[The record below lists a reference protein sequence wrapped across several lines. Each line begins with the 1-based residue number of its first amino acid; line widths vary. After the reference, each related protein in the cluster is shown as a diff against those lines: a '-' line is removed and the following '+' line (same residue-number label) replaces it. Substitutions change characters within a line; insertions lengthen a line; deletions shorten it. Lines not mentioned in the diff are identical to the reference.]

1 MLMVLLPLAGWAETE
16 TIALQ
21 PYVLTKTYGTAD
33 ASVTITSA
41 DFKIEENVTASLT
54 KAAVAEALNTAGG
67 IIRVNSIAGTEA
79 GEAAGNS
86 YSYRYPS
93 TIEVSG
99 TTYNVVTSQNGT
111 LNIVKGQVEI
121 TGLTLTG
128 WSYGDDAND
137 PTVTSAVVGTEDV
150 ASEITYT
157 YAVQGEST
165 YGTYAEIVNGQ
176 AGNYTVKAT
185 VEDTDNYDGT
195 EGTANFT
202 ISKKNITSPTFAA
215 TTYSITYGEDAPAWG
230 LAFAEGDLV
239 NEADADEFAVVQQ
252 NETTLPTAAAA
263 TAYTVE
269 VKDNS
274 GNYSFTSETAQYT
287 INFKAINAEGIAI
300 KNADA
305 LPSKTYKASAW
316 TLTTTDTGSGDD
328 LLEAELQVWD
338 GETRLVYS
346 TDYNVAYENNTNAGT
361 ATVTITGAGNYNT
374 SSADDKLTATFT
386 IAEATLTAALTNAS
400 QNIAYGGAWNTDVTL
415 TGWQGSDASSF
426 DAANKPVAAIPG
438 EDDYDEA
445 NNLTPGEHTVT
456 ISGGTAPTNYVFAY
470 NDEGTVT
477 VGKAIVTIAL
487 KAGVTVEWNGTSTET
502 DIFNALSDAYTIT
515 GAGTLTADQ
524 LFATQPTVISA
535 AAVAANYAP
544 NTSGYAITF
553 QAEDARLNDDY
564 KDNYELAYSTTPQT
578 FEITKKA
585 MTITALNQ
593 AVAAVTDE
601 ANSDFDTTPAYGT
614 TYTIDAFAAGE
625 SIDDN
630 SVDFTGLTIA
640 KATSAS
646 LTTAGEY
653 TNGIEI
659 SSASSDYYE
668 ITYVA
673 GDLTVTGDGGAI
685 TLAQNDEANGIIEA
699 ADGNTA
705 VSVKFGARTMAA
717 GQWYT
722 VVLPFPTT
730 PAELVEKLGTY
741 VVVNRLGANST
752 ADHVAFVLEMSTLP
766 AGEAFLMKTADDL
779 DWNGKTFSGKEV
791 SKTIVAEAKGGN
803 KLVGV
808 YSTTAVQS
816 TDDQKIAW
824 LGNTTQTKADGS
836 ARENTWYEP
845 YTAAKDIVPFEAYL
859 MYAPGVTAAPV
870 ITVEDIDGS
879 VTAISQVK
887 AGEFQAVKA
896 DGWYTLN
903 GVKLN
908 AAPTEKG
915 VYINNGKKVV
925 IK

>member
-1 MLMVLLPLAGWAETE
+1 MLMALLPLAGWAETE

-41 DFKIEENVTASLT
+41 DFKIEENVTTSLT

-121 TGLTLTG
+121 TDLDLIG
-128 WSYGDDAND
+128 WSYGNDAND
-137 PTVTSAVVGTEDV
+137 PTVSSAVVGTEDV

-176 AGNYTVKAT
+176 AGDYTVKAT

-195 EGTANFT
+195 EETANFT
-202 ISKKNITSPTFAA
+202 ISKKDITPPAFAA

-230 LAFAEGDLV
+230 LAFTEGDLV
-239 NEADADEFAVVQQ
+239 NEADADEFAVVKQGD
-252 NETTLPTAAAA
+252 TSLPTGASA
-263 TAYTVE
+263 TAYTVAI
-269 VKDNS
+269 VDNS
-274 GNYSFTSETAQYT
+274 GNYSFTSGTAQYT

-300 KNADA
+300 KNANA

-316 TLTTTDTGSGDD
+316 ELTTTDTGSGDD
-328 LLEAELQVWD
+328 LVEAELQVWD
-338 GETRLVYS
+338 GETRLVS
-346 TDYNVAYENNTNAGT
+346 GTDYSVTYENNINAGT

-386 IAEATLTAALTNAS
+386 IAEATLTAALTNVS
-400 QNIAYGGAWNTDVTL
+400 QNIAYGGTWNAEVTL
-415 TGWQGSDASSF
+415 TGWQGSDADSF
-426 DAANKPVAAIPG
+426 DAANNPVAAIPG

-535 AAVAANYAP
+535 AAVNANYAP
-544 NTSGYAITF
+544 ASYAITF
-553 QAEDARLNDDY
+553 QSEDAVL
-564 KDNYELAYSTTPQT
+564 KDAYTNNYQLAYSTDSQNFT
-578 FEITKKA
+578 ISKKA

-593 AVAAVTDE
+593 AVAAVTNE
-601 ANSDFDTTPAYGT
+601 ADSDFDTTPAYGT

-630 SVDFTGLTIA
+630 SVDLSGLTIS
-640 KATSAS
+640 KGSSAN

-699 ADGNTA
+699 ADGNTG

-779 DWNGKTFSGKEV
+779 NWNGKTFSGKEV
-791 SKTIVAEAKGGN
+791 STTIVAEAKGGN